1 MQFGGLVST
10 SNTYD
15 KYPEVTINT
24 DISLI
29 WTMGIEPLMNTIN
42 DMENLSMNVY

>member
-15 KYPEVTINT
+15 KYPEVTVST
-24 DISLI
+24 DTPLI
-29 WTMGIEPLMNTIN
+29 WTMGIEPLINSIN
-42 DMENLSMNVY
+42 DMENLSINAH